1 MKKIVAGVALAA
13 ALLVPATAAQAASE
27 PGPPA
32 GVRPCGPMQIGVVVW
47 VANPKTGE
55 TEDVAEYCE
64 PIGP

>member
-1 MKKIVAGVALAA
+1 MRRLLTSAALVAALALPA
-13 ALLVPATAAQAASE
+13 APAAASE

-47 VANPKTGE
+47 VADPKTGE
-55 TEDVAEYCE
+55 TQDLVRYCI

>member
-1 MKKIVAGVALAA
+1 MKKLLASAALAA
-13 ALLVPATAAQAASE
+13 ALVLPPTPATASE

-32 GVRPCGPMQIGVVVW
+32 GIRPCGPMQIGVVVW

-55 TEDVAEYCE
+55 TQDVAQYCE